1 MGTGTSLGVPMLACS
16 CAVCLSKDKR
26 DKRLRSSVLV
36 EKGRTNLLIDAGPDL
51 RCQLLKTGKTDIDAV
66 LLTHFHRDHLGG
78 LDDLRALIFH
88 RQRVMPI
95 YANQLSLE
103 ALARQY
109 EYVDLSGENL
119 SDKFATLSLSLQNLE
134 AGKQVQIGDISV
146 RAVEVWHGKLAIL
159 GFVFDEELV
168 YLTDVKYLDLAVC
181 DTLRHKKILIINAL
195 RQEEHPTHLNLA
207 EALALIEELQPQ
219 KAYLTHISHSLGLHA
234 EITPTLPEEVSLAY
248 DSLVLNV

>member
-1 MGTGTSLGVPMLACS
+1 MLACS

-88 RQRVMPI
+88 RQLVMQI

-103 ALARQY
+103 ALIRQY
-109 EYVDLSGENL
+109 EYADLSGDNL

-134 AGKQVQIGDISV
+134 AGKQVQIGDILV
-146 RAVEVWHGKLAIL
+146 RAVEVWHGNLSIL

-168 YLTDVKYLDLAVC
+168 YLTDLKYLDLAVC
-181 DTLRHKKILIINAL
+181 DTLRYKKILIINAL